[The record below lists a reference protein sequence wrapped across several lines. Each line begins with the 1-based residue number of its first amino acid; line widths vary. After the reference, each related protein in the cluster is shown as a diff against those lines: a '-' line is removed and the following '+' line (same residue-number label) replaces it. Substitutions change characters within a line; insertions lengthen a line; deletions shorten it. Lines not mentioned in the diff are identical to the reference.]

1 MRKQLSLG
9 SIRDVIEGIKQRIN
23 TDTDG
28 ALHYLG
34 QELTNH
40 SRHTGNF
47 TDHTGNLRN
56 SIGYAVASEGEVENV
71 LDDRGHPLAQKK
83 ADEFAESIDSEKG
96 RKKLVHYAGM
106 EYGVFVEAKGYDV
119 ITQSVGVVPRKMR
132 EAFKK

>member
-9 SIRDVIEGIKQRIN
+9 SIRDVIEGIKQRID

-47 TDHTGNLRN
+47 TDRTGNLRN
-56 SIGYAVASEGEVENV
+56 SIGYAVASEGKVENV
-71 LDDRGHPLAQKK
+71 LDDRGHPVAQKK

-106 EYGVFVEAKGYDV
+106 EYGVFVEARGYDV
-119 ITQSVGVVPRKMR
+119 ITQSVVVVPRKMR

>member
-9 SIRDVIEGIKQRIN
+9 SIRDVIEGIKQRID

-34 QELTNH
+34 QELTNF
-40 SRHTGNF
+40 SRNTG
-47 TDHTGNLRN
+47 TYHDQTANLRN
-56 SIGYAVASEGEVENV
+56 SIGYAVASNGEIENV
-71 LDDRGHPLAQKK
+71 LDDRGHPIAQKK
-83 ADEFAESIDSEKG
+83 ADEFAESINSEKG

>member
-1 MRKQLSLG
+1 MRKLLSPG
-9 SIRDVIEGIKQRIN
+9 SIRDVIEGIKQRID

-40 SRHTGNF
+40 SRHTGSF
-47 TDHTGNLRN
+47 SDRTGNLRN
-56 SIGYAVASEGEVENV
+56 SIGYAVASEGKVENV

-96 RKKLVHYAGM
+96 TKKLVHYAGM
-106 EYGVFVEAKGYDV
+106 EYGVHVEAKGYDV
-119 ITQSVGVVPRKMR
+119 ISQSVGVVSNKMR
-132 EAFKK
+132 EAFDK

>member
-34 QELTNH
+34 QELTNF
-40 SRHTGNF
+40 SRNTETYH
-47 TDHTGNLRN
+47 DQTGNLRN
-56 SIGYAVASEGEVENV
+56 SIGYAVASNGEIENV
-71 LDDRGHPLAQKK
+71 LDDRGHPIAQKK
-83 ADEFAESIDSEKG
+83 ADECAESIESEKG